1 MTAADRRDPAAPGS
15 SGPGPVGLGSV
26 GLGSVGLAASR
37 AGSWVSRLGV
47 EGARRNAA
55 RAVAEDLARGRERAA
70 ADAAMLL
77 PREATR
83 DRQATTGSG

>member
-1 MTAADRRDPAAPGS
+1 MTAADRRQRTAP
-15 SGPGPVGLGSV
+15 GSV
-26 GLGSVGLAASR
+26 GLGPVGLVASR

-70 ADAAMLL
+70 ADAAM
-77 PREATR
+77 RIARATVAER
-83 DRQATTGSG
+83 RGDAAGA